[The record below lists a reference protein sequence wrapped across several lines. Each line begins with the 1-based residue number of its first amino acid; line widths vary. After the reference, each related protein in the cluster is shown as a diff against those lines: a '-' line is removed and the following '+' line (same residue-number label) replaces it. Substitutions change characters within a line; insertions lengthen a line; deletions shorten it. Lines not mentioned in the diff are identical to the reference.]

1 MHETQQ
7 PRDPKKTTG
16 IVYAVILVVLLLLN
30 FWAFPAMM
38 KGQVK
43 QVDYGTFLNML
54 EGGEL
59 STVEIQD
66 QQIYFVDKNDTT
78 YCTNSIAQDLQ
89 LVNRLESAG
98 VSFGK
103 VYNQTTWWIP
113 CWAGSSRCCHDHP
126 DRLVQPHDAQAGR

>member
-89 LVNRLESAG
+89 LVNETRTKLAASEDKIANI
-98 VSFGK
+98 
-103 VYNQTTWWIP
+103 NQSI
-113 CWAGSSRCCHDHP
+113 
-126 DRLVQPHDAQAGR
+126 QALG

>member
-43 QVDYGTFLNML
+43 QVDRPSLP
-54 EGGEL
+54 GGEL
-59 STVEIQD
+59 PSPRWQVH
-66 QQIYFVDKNDTT
+66 QI
-78 YCTNSIAQDLQ
+78 C
-89 LVNRLESAG
+89 R
-98 VSFGK
+98 
-103 VYNQTTWWIP
+103 
-113 CWAGSSRCCHDHP
+113 R
-126 DRLVQPHDAQAGR
+126 GR

>member
-43 QVDYGTFLNML
+43 QVDYGTFLN
-54 EGGEL
+54 L
-59 STVEIQD
+59 SLIH
-66 QQIYFVDKNDTT
+66 I
-78 YCTNSIAQDLQ
+78 
-89 LVNRLESAG
+89 
-98 VSFGK
+98 
-103 VYNQTTWWIP
+103 
-113 CWAGSSRCCHDHP
+113 
-126 DRLVQPHDAQAGR
+126 

>member
-38 KGQVK
+38 KSQVK

-66 QQIYFVDKNDTT
+66 QQIYFVDKNRNADRVTT
-78 YCTNSIAQDLQ
+78 
-89 LVNRLESAG
+89 
-98 VSFGK
+98 GK
-103 VYNQTTWWIP
+103 K
-113 CWAGSSRCCHDHP
+113 
-126 DRLVQPHDAQAGR
+126 

>member
-66 QQIYFVDKNDTT
+66 QQIYFVDKKR
-78 YCTNSIAQDLQ
+78 YHLLHQ
-89 LVNRLESAG
+89 LHCAG
-98 VSFGK
+98 PAAGQPVGK
-103 VYNQTTWWIP
+103 RRRFLWQGVQPDHLGGYP
-113 CWAGSSRCCHDHP
+113 AGLGHLAAAHDHP
-126 DRLVQPHDAQAGR
+126 DRLVPTA

>member
-54 EGGEL
+54 EGCLLYTSPSPRDERL
-59 STVEIQD
+59 SRMP
-66 QQIYFVDKNDTT
+66 
-78 YCTNSIAQDLQ
+78 S
-89 LVNRLESAG
+89 SA
-98 VSFGK
+98 
-103 VYNQTTWWIP
+103 
-113 CWAGSSRCCHDHP
+113 
-126 DRLVQPHDAQAGR
+126 